1 MHGSIMTSRFPSVQ
15 NQSEYEPLSR
25 NEAVLRPGIDAMCD
39 VLGLVPTSL
48 RRYADGS
55 LPVYAVGDSR
65 VLKVYPPFD
74 IPARDTESTVL
85 QAVDGRLSIP
95 TPGVRAVGELD
106 GWGYLLM
113 DQLHGGSLAEA
124 WPHIPAGDRL
134 RLAGMMGEF
143 LAEFH
148 SLRDARLGAVRV
160 DWPGFI
166 EEQRGTA
173 VERQRRRGLEASWLD
188 GISGFLDRT
197 PLGDVLPESLLHT
210 EVMREH
216 LLVERTGEGWR
227 LSGLFD
233 FEPAMVGAPEYEFAS
248 VGLFLTCG
256 DPNLLRRVLLSYGYA
271 AAALNEALE
280 YRLLAYGLLHR
291 YSNLPWFL
299 KRVPPPVHVRTL
311 PELASVWWGLR

>member
-1 MHGSIMTSRFPSVQ
+1 
-15 NQSEYEPLSR
+15 
-25 NEAVLRPGIDAMCD
+25 MCD
-39 VLGLVPTSL
+39 VLGLAPASL

-55 LPVYAVGDSR
+55 LPVYAVDDSR

-95 TPGVRAVGELD
+95 TPGVHAVGELD

-113 DQLHGGSLAEA
+113 DQLRGVSLAEA
-124 WPHIPAGDRL
+124 WPRIPDDDRL
-134 RLAGMMGEF
+134 RLAAAMGEA
-143 LAEFH
+143 LAALH
-148 SLRDARLGAVRV
+148 SVRDVGLDAVRI
-160 DWPGFI
+160 DWPRFI

-173 VERQRRRGLEASWLD
+173 VERQRRRGLDPCWLE
-188 GISGFLDRT
+188 GIAEFLDRT
-197 PLGDVLPESLLHT
+197 PLGDVRPESLLHT

-216 LLVERTGEGWR
+216 LLVERTGDGWR

-248 VGLFLTCG
+248 VGLFLSCG
-256 DPNLLRRVLLSYGYA
+256 EPKLLRRVLLSYGYSET
-271 AAALNEALE
+271 ALNEALE
-280 YRLLAYGLLHR
+280 HRLLAYGLLHR

-299 KRVPPPVHVRTL
+299 ERVPPPPHVRTL